1 MLVLMNSV
9 VATPRSHGFRLLIKV
24 VLRVWTRLCIV
35 VVRFEINLNRIP
47 ETYDGTDIATT
58 NYIHFI

>member
-24 VLRVWTRLCIV
+24 VYSGSTFWNK
-35 VVRFEINLNRIP
+35 FK
-47 ETYDGTDIATT
+47 
-58 NYIHFI
+58 